1 MWCGLFAL
9 LPMKKDNKKE
19 INQYLIKRTRIIWFF
34 LLCAFNF
41 LGGKLLVE
49 LLRLQIKRVEVGKT
63 TTSINLGIGYPERA
77 SVSALWIQIRR
88 ETQHK
93 DQGMIRM
100 ILIARLQQLWIKL
113 QTKILIFHKILA
125 YCIMQKYLFQLYSK
139 SGFGRGGSSSGN
151 EYLPI

>member
-49 LLRLQIKRVEVGKT
+49 LLRLQIKKAGLEKLPPQLTCHLAWRVLEKK
-63 TTSINLGIGYPERA
+63 YC
-77 SVSALWIQIRR
+77 LWILIRR
-88 ETQHK
+88 AICQVDWGWTRK
-93 DQGMIRM
+93 M
-100 ILIARLQQLWIKL
+100 L
-113 QTKILIFHKILA
+113 KIVF
-125 YCIMQKYLFQLYSK
+125 MT
-139 SGFGRGGSSSGN
+139 
-151 EYLPI
+151 

>member
-49 LLRLQIKRVEVGKT
+49 LLRLQIKRVVSVRLPQVLIWELV
-63 TTSINLGIGYPERA
+63 YPERA
-77 SVSALWIQIRR
+77 SVSALWI
-88 ETQHK
+88 
-93 DQGMIRM
+93 
-100 ILIARLQQLWIKL
+100 
-113 QTKILIFHKILA
+113 
-125 YCIMQKYLFQLYSK
+125 
-139 SGFGRGGSSSGN
+139 
-151 EYLPI
+151 